1 MTMKS
6 LADWIFHTDEG
17 MDKKILST
25 LVADYSLN
33 EIKIETERYIAMLR
47 EFGNIERKK
56 VGLIVPSVLS
66 FTALTLAINQLQG
79 IVIPIS
85 PQFRKDD
92 LSSIL
97 ETLDPHLVFTVREHN
112 GYALGI
118 MVNDWADSSGKSTL
132 IFETDDFLHWSRK
145 EVQGFER
152 DFDQLPIAIMGCSS
166 GSTGVPKGIMIT
178 SDYFI
183 FNHASYS
190 LFLDWKED
198 DSVFSM
204 IPTAGN
210 FGVSLLMSG
219 LYRRSLMVF
228 PETFDF
234 PAMVKR
240 MKEKKCN
247 KLIGTPSLFKA
258 LYMFS
263 RGMDPSIMQ
272 QLDICGLAGEK
283 IEEQFLA
290 NFPDMNTKFR
300 SLYGL
305 SELAGLMYTDD
316 IRHGFNWKV
325 IPSVAYK
332 VGSDGEIAFNV
343 NSGFLG
349 YYNHLDLTAEV
360 FRDGWFYTGDLV
372 QAGDGDT
379 LQIVGRKKD
388 LIKKGGQQVV
398 PGEVEGA
405 LMKHHQVKQAV
416 VVGIPHPV
424 FGEQIVAFIV
434 ADGHLEEQDIYSFT
448 HNKIASYKVP
458 DIVIF
463 IDKIPVAQGKAD
475 KISLRKEAIEQYK
488 GGAK

>member
-6 LADWIFHTDEG
+6 LADWIFHSAEG

-25 LVADYSLN
+25 LDADYSLN
-33 EIKIETERYIAMLR
+33 DIKTETEKYVAKLR
-47 EFGNIERKK
+47 DIGSIERKK

-85 PQFRKDD
+85 PLFRKDD

-97 ETLDPHLVFTVREHN
+97 ETLDPHLIFTVRNHN
-112 GYALGI
+112 GFALGD
-118 MVNDWADSSGKSTL
+118 MVHDWAGSTGKSTL
-132 IFETDDFLHWSRK
+132 IFETDGGHEWTRT
-145 EVQGFER
+145 EIQGSDR
-152 DFDQLPIAIMGCSS
+152 DVDQLPIALMGCSS

-183 FNHASYS
+183 FNHSSYS
-190 LFLDWKED
+190 SFLDWKEED
-198 DSVFSM
+198 RVFSM

-219 LYRRSLMVF
+219 LYRRSSMVF

-234 PAMVKR
+234 LAMAKR

-263 RGMDPSIMQ
+263 KGLDSSIMK
-272 QLDICGLAGEK
+272 QLELCGLAGEK
-283 IEEQFLA
+283 MEEHFV
-290 NFPDMNTKFR
+290 NHFPDMKAKFR

-316 IRHGFNWKV
+316 VRSGLNWSI
-325 IPSVAYK
+325 IPTVSYK
-332 VGSDGEIAFNV
+332 VESDGEIAFTV

-349 YYNHLDLTAEV
+349 YYNRPDLTAEV
-360 FRDGWFYTGDLV
+360 YRDGWFYTGDLV
-372 QAGDGDT
+372 KRDEGNT
-379 LQIVGRKKD
+379 LQLIGRKKD
-388 LIKKGGQQVV
+388 LIKKGGQQVI

-405 LMKHHQVKQAV
+405 LLKHHQVKQAV

-424 FGEQIVAFIV
+424 FGEQIAAFIV
-434 ADGHLEEQDIYSFT
+434 ADGQVEEQDLYSFM
-448 HNKIASYKVP
+448 HERVAKYKMP
-458 DIVIF
+458 DIIRF
-463 IDKIPVAQGKAD
+463 IDKIPVAQGKID
-475 KISLRKEAIEQYK
+475 KVSLRKTAIDHDK
-488 GGAK
+488 GGLQ